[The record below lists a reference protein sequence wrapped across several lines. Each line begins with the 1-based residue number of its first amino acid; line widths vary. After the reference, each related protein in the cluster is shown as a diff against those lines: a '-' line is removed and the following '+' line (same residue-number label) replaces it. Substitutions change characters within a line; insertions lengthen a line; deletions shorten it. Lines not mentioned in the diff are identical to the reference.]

1 MKVSLSVLER
11 YINEEVAMLKRAEEM
26 EVKGVQEDSKAISQE
41 WEGASARDILL
52 LNVDCFVR

>member
-1 MKVSLSVLER
+1 
-11 YINEEVAMLKRAEEM
+11 MLKRAEEM

-41 WEGASARDILL
+41 WEGASARDLLL